1 MKKQIKSPSSKRPAW
16 LLKHKKPGTEIRFI
30 NGHYYLYAISS
41 RWDSE
46 RKRPVKKTLGIL
58 GKITQTGFVESD
70 KHRLKTKSLV
80 VKQVWQRE
88 YGFTHFLQ
96 SCLQDTIIKLQQ
108 HFPDFWQ
115 TIVAMSFCRFAYQSP
130 LKNMDFRF
138 RHSYLSEMYPE
149 VNLDKDHLTV
159 FIRQLGEERE
169 AIRNYF
175 NSFWNNDKRSVLYDV
190 SSITSLSKR
199 METFPQVGYNN
210 NKNFDPQLN
219 IMLIHSVEQRMP
231 LYYRILPGNIREVK
245 AFSLSLKEF
254 GKTEDVTVITDKGF
268 YSNKNLKEMKREG
281 IIYIIPLRRNV
292 ALIDYSKLQNG
303 LLYEKLDG
311 FFSFEKRIVWYY
323 TLQTEWGNL
332 YVYVDDFL
340 KAEEQRDYLM
350 RIEKYPDNYTIKVYH
365 QKQQQFGT
373 ISLLT
378 NGKTAA
384 QQTYETYKTR
394 NEIELLF
401 DAYKNILHADRTY
414 MQNDIAI
421 EAWMFINFIA
431 IQWYYITFNLLKKY
445 KLNKIYAPLDLIM
458 RLIEIKKIKIND
470 QWYLSEATQATIAL
484 LNNLQITNLFP
495 KKGS

>member
-1 MKKQIKSPSSKRPAW
+1 
-16 LLKHKKPGTEIRFI
+16 
-30 NGHYYLYAISS
+30 
-41 RWDSE
+41 
-46 RKRPVKKTLGIL
+46 
-58 GKITQTGFVESD
+58 
-70 KHRLKTKSLV
+70 
-80 VKQVWQRE
+80 
-88 YGFTHFLQ
+88 
-96 SCLQDTIIKLQQ
+96 
-108 HFPDFWQ
+108 
-115 TIVAMSFCRFAYQSP
+115 
-130 LKNMDFRF
+130 
-138 RHSYLSEMYPE
+138 
-149 VNLDKDHLTV
+149 
-159 FIRQLGEERE
+159 
-169 AIRNYF
+169 
-175 NSFWNNDKRSVLYDV
+175 
-190 SSITSLSKR
+190 

-268 YSNKNLKEMKREG
+268 YSAKNLKEMKSEG
-281 IIYIIPLRRNV
+281 ISYIIPLRRNIP
-292 ALIDYSKLQNG
+292 LIDYSKLQNG

-332 YVYVDDFL
+332 YVYIDDFL

-350 RIEKYPDNYTIKVYH
+350 RIEKYPDNYTIEQYH

-378 NGKTAA
+378 NGKTTA
-384 QQTYETYKTR
+384 QETYETYKTR
-394 NEIELLF
+394 NEIEVLF

-458 RLIEIKKIKIND
+458 RLIEIKKLKIND
-470 QWYLSEATQATIAL
+470 QWYLSEATKATIDL
-484 LNNLQITNLFP
+484 LNNLKITNLFP